1 MMCDII
7 HGSESQ
13 VVIHWASE
21 TLSGHADLLKDSNG
35 NPLNA
40 GGAGNGD
47 GCLVTLGYFEDGTTS
62 DPFAGTWKP
71 LTHGTR
77 IGDSSSG
84 YGYEDGMFL
93 FTTVFT
99 KSSDSVIVYPYRP
112 ASFTLNTQEILT
124 DDLPE
129 PGTPLCIRFYDG
141 TDAGLTARYNTVTG
155 SGWLWPGFPYGD
167 GIPQNY
173 YFKVARG
180 SAPSGSDWEYGSI
193 FEDSDHEFSAAKISE
208 FNLSVNISGSGSVTP
223 VSGSYEYGTVVEL
236 NATADDHMDF
246 IGWLGDGVDDPT
258 LEITSITLNQDRN
271 ITAVFQDT
279 IYSVIVNPLGHG
291 SVSLSG
297 DGNYTFGTIVN
308 LNATPDPGYLFSH
321 WNGFGP
327 DSNISASTTLS
338 VSQDH
343 AIVGVFTPQ
352 SFDLN
357 VSSADSS
364 HGLVEVVQSGPYI
377 YDGNYTIHAS
387 PNPGYAFSHW
397 TSSSNSLGMLESNSS
412 QTTNLILS
420 NDAVFEGH
428 FSLTTYQLEVLMG
441 PGGQSVSPG
450 TGQQSSIALV
460 PVTAQPIDGYEF
472 TKWED
477 PYGILIN
484 PNSPNTDAN
493 MSRASGDVSITA
505 KFSTQTHDIIIIE
518 GEGGNAQVS
527 PSQGPWDHFGVY
539 DVNAT
544 PHPGYFFTGWTG
556 TAESTDCLVD
566 SNFSNPDNQ
575 IWLLNP
581 VTLTANFSQSTYLID
596 TGESEGGVVSGAGNY
611 TINDTPILEANESI
625 GWDFSEWTG
634 SNLEFLSDPNSSI
647 TLVSLS
653 QAPTYLQFDAIFVRE
668 AYDHNI
674 SVEGNGSVTFNGS
687 NLLNQ
692 TLDSNSTVQLLA
704 EPTTG
709 WAFTQWF
716 GSPVSGNT
724 DPYISF
730 IPLES
735 SEIRAI
741 FNRNKYDLTVNQT
754 ENGDANGS
762 GTYDFEDQVS
772 ISATPITGYLFDEWT
787 GDTSYLSEPTSPQTI
802 VTIPAG
808 NVSITPQFRRNQYTL
823 TVNPTENGDANG
835 SGTYSFE
842 DQVPISATPIP
853 GYLFDEWTGDSSYLS
868 EPTSPQTIVTIPSSN
883 ISITP
888 TFRPIPFYISA
899 TTSDPGTI
907 SGTGDYAPGSTV
919 SLLGTGN
926 TADTN
931 APRGYK
937 LHKWSWTKG
946 NGSTGQSSQNP
957 LSFTADDNYT
967 VIAYFSAIPPNEV
980 TFSLLSDPTGSGF
993 LHDDQ
998 DKRIWDL
1005 PTDLYQRTISASPK
1019 TGYSFIGWS
1028 STPTLNYSPSWKS
1041 SIIETLPSENSILT
1055 ANFLPTVHKVEIEH
1069 DPSQGTVSG
1078 AGTNFASNQQTTL
1091 TAQPNENYEF
1101 SGWTI
1106 DKTVSYSITRQTS
1119 SINSSSNKLF
1129 VDNRESPA
1137 LSLIR
1142 GFTYEFTC
1150 DLDDTDL
1157 FYISSQAEP
1166 SQVFD
1171 GEYLEGISNSRTSSN
1186 TLSFTVPENA
1196 PDVLYYQSSTS
1207 IDEINL
1213 IHVISLNDTDILP
1226 YPENLSVQPLLNFDL
1241 KLNASFSPKEF
1252 QLSFATNE
1260 GGKIETPVSGNYA
1273 YGQVLQLI
1281 AVPDSYYEFV
1291 RWEGSDLIADP
1302 TSSNTTLL
1310 MDKERLINAVF
1321 QDITYQINLSV
1332 SPSDSGVARIVEG
1345 NTGHKYGNTVSLE
1358 ATPKDDY
1365 VFDSWTGGTVSN
1377 STSPKANATVTGNL
1391 SFQANFKEKLF
1402 SVALSSETKDF
1413 LGKTLD
1419 QPSLGQVSGPSLV
1432 KPNHANTYTALPVE
1446 GYSFL
1451 HWESADGENLSTS
1464 EIASL
1469 SFTENSSIKAIFQ
1482 QNSYEIEI
1490 EVTPSGSGYVEYQ
1503 NQEITGNATLTM
1515 GHGYSFDLNA
1525 YSIGNFAFEKWSSNF
1540 DLETD
1545 GTNSLLSVSPQDGLR
1560 IVAHFKPTPSPY
1572 LETYA
1577 SPPSGGIVFGE
1588 GYRENT
1594 FHSIFAVPYEGFR
1607 FSRWVGSGVDDPNSY
1622 NTYMYF
1628 DTNTTITAIFEE
1640 ETSESDPNYPVID
1653 QNGTSTLTLLTSNSE
1668 HGGVAGSGTFGYG
1681 WADIS
1686 AVAKTGFK
1694 FVRWE
1699 GNYVSNPLLENTQV
1713 FLAEDSVVLMAVFQ
1727 ESQSEQEYATVTK
1740 KVKTRDYS
1748 GNISVGQNGGS
1759 IIGGSSFSFGS
1770 TPTFYALANSGYK
1783 LVGWTDSTGEI
1794 IESSSKYSF
1803 TINYDVTVEAIF
1815 EAISYEVIFASV
1827 TSEKG
1832 SIEWEGKGESSYFA
1846 DTLAS
1851 GEKINLQA
1859 LPRQG
1864 YEFVR
1869 WTGVNY
1875 QPENPTNP
1883 LLTINDLNQK
1893 IELNATF
1900 SQNAPIYLNIVISP
1914 ENGGWAIG
1922 NGAYDYDSS
1931 HSIFAKTNPGYLF
1944 SHWSGTGIL
1953 DQLNANTSILL
1964 DQNKTITAHFFIDPE
1979 SPPTDI
1985 NESKPI
1991 GLYNL
1996 DVTSAN
2002 PEQGIAAGSGVYSSG
2017 WVGVYAQA
2025 KEGYLFDQWTGGE
2038 FSDSFIT
2045 NSQYR
2050 LTTDSVITAVFK
2062 VSPIVPESMDLSS
2075 GWFSSEWFGTYWM
2088 LPNQNWVFH
2097 LELGWIYLH
2106 FTDNEN
2112 FWFWS
2117 DQLSSWLWSGKSKM
2131 PYFYLYNSATWIY
2144 FEFQSSPLRY
2154 YLFEEYNNNNKAGW
2168 YEY

>member
-1 MMCDII
+1 MCVSI

-35 NPLNA
+35 NLLNA

-71 LTHGTR
+71 LTYGTR
-77 IGDSSSG
+77 MGDSSSG

-112 ASFTLNTQEILT
+112 ASFTLTTQEILT

-155 SGWLWPGFPYGD
+155 SGWLWPGFPVGD

-180 SAPSGSDWEYGSI
+180 TAPSGSDWEYGSI

-208 FNLSVNISGSGSVTP
+208 FNLSVNISGSGSVTS

-246 IGWLGDGVDDPT
+246 VGWLGDGVADPT

-279 IYSVIVNPLGHG
+279 IYSVLVNPLGNG

-343 AIVGVFTPQ
+343 ALVGVFTAQ

-377 YDGNYTIHAS
+377 YDGNYTINAS

-544 PHPGYFFTGWTG
+544 PYPGYFFTGWTG
-556 TAESTDCLVD
+556 TTESTDCLVD

-653 QAPTYLQFDAIFVRE
+653 LAPSYLQFDAIFVRE
-668 AYDHNI
+668 TYDHNI

-762 GTYDFEDQVS
+762 GTYDFEDQVP

-787 GDTSYLSEPTSPQTI
+787 GDTSYLSNLTSPQTTVTIPAGNISITPQFRKNQYTLTVNPTENGESNGSGTYDFEDQVPISANPVSGYLFEEWTGDTSYLSELTSPQTI

-835 SGTYSFE
+835 SGSYDFE
-842 DQVPISATPIP
+842 DQVPISATPIS
-853 GYLFDEWTGDSSYLS
+853 GYLFDEWTGDTSYLS
-868 EPTSPQTIVTIPSSN
+868 DPISPQTIVTIPAGNVSITPKFRRSQYTLTINQTQNGDANGSGSYDFEDQVSISATPESGYLFDEWTGDTSYLSNLTSPQTIVTIPAGNVSITPQFRRNQYTLTVNLTENGDANGSGIYDFENQVPISATPISGYLFDEWTGDTSYLSDPISPQTIVTIPSSN

-888 TFRPIPFYISA
+888 TFKPIPFYISA

-907 SGTGDYAPGSTV
+907 SGTGDYTPGSTV
-919 SLLGTGN
+919 SLLGTGD
-926 TADTN
+926 TGDTN

-937 LHKWSWTKG
+937 LEKWSWTKG

-980 TFSLLSDPTGSGF
+980 TFSLVSDPTGSGI
-993 LHDDQ
+993 LYDDP

-1028 STPTLNYSPSWKS
+1028 STPILNYSPSWKS

-1055 ANFLPTVHKVEIEH
+1055 ANFLPTVHKVEVEH

-1078 AGTNFASNQQTTL
+1078 SGTNFASNQQTTL

-1106 DKTVSYSITRQTS
+1106 DKT
-1119 SINSSSNKLF
+1119 
-1129 VDNRESPA
+1129 
-1137 LSLIR
+1137 
-1142 GFTYEFTC
+1142 
-1150 DLDDTDL
+1150 
-1157 FYISSQAEP
+1157 
-1166 SQVFD
+1166 
-1171 GEYLEGISNSRTSSN
+1171 
-1186 TLSFTVPENA
+1186 
-1196 PDVLYYQSSTS
+1196 
-1207 IDEINL
+1207 
-1213 IHVISLNDTDILP
+1213 
-1226 YPENLSVQPLLNFDL
+1226 
-1241 KLNASFSPKEF
+1241 
-1252 QLSFATNE
+1252 
-1260 GGKIETPVSGNYA
+1260 
-1273 YGQVLQLI
+1273 
-1281 AVPDSYYEFV
+1281 
-1291 RWEGSDLIADP
+1291 
-1302 TSSNTTLL
+1302 
-1310 MDKERLINAVF
+1310 
-1321 QDITYQINLSV
+1321 
-1332 SPSDSGVARIVEG
+1332 
-1345 NTGHKYGNTVSLE
+1345 
-1358 ATPKDDY
+1358 
-1365 VFDSWTGGTVSN
+1365 
-1377 STSPKANATVTGNL
+1377 
-1391 SFQANFKEKLF
+1391 
-1402 SVALSSETKDF
+1402 
-1413 LGKTLD
+1413 
-1419 QPSLGQVSGPSLV
+1419 
-1432 KPNHANTYTALPVE
+1432 
-1446 GYSFL
+1446 
-1451 HWESADGENLSTS
+1451 
-1464 EIASL
+1464 
-1469 SFTENSSIKAIFQ
+1469 
-1482 QNSYEIEI
+1482 
-1490 EVTPSGSGYVEYQ
+1490 
-1503 NQEITGNATLTM
+1503 
-1515 GHGYSFDLNA
+1515 
-1525 YSIGNFAFEKWSSNF
+1525 
-1540 DLETD
+1540 
-1545 GTNSLLSVSPQDGLR
+1545 
-1560 IVAHFKPTPSPY
+1560 
-1572 LETYA
+1572 
-1577 SPPSGGIVFGE
+1577 
-1588 GYRENT
+1588 
-1594 FHSIFAVPYEGFR
+1594 
-1607 FSRWVGSGVDDPNSY
+1607 
-1622 NTYMYF
+1622 
-1628 DTNTTITAIFEE
+1628 
-1640 ETSESDPNYPVID
+1640 
-1653 QNGTSTLTLLTSNSE
+1653 
-1668 HGGVAGSGTFGYG
+1668 
-1681 WADIS
+1681 
-1686 AVAKTGFK
+1686 
-1694 FVRWE
+1694 
-1699 GNYVSNPLLENTQV
+1699 
-1713 FLAEDSVVLMAVFQ
+1713 
-1727 ESQSEQEYATVTK
+1727 
-1740 KVKTRDYS
+1740 
-1748 GNISVGQNGGS
+1748 
-1759 IIGGSSFSFGS
+1759 
-1770 TPTFYALANSGYK
+1770 
-1783 LVGWTDSTGEI
+1783 
-1794 IESSSKYSF
+1794 
-1803 TINYDVTVEAIF
+1803 
-1815 EAISYEVIFASV
+1815 
-1827 TSEKG
+1827 
-1832 SIEWEGKGESSYFA
+1832 
-1846 DTLAS
+1846 
-1851 GEKINLQA
+1851 
-1859 LPRQG
+1859 
-1864 YEFVR
+1864 
-1869 WTGVNY
+1869 
-1875 QPENPTNP
+1875 
-1883 LLTINDLNQK
+1883 
-1893 IELNATF
+1893 
-1900 SQNAPIYLNIVISP
+1900 
-1914 ENGGWAIG
+1914 
-1922 NGAYDYDSS
+1922 
-1931 HSIFAKTNPGYLF
+1931 
-1944 SHWSGTGIL
+1944 
-1953 DQLNANTSILL
+1953 
-1964 DQNKTITAHFFIDPE
+1964 
-1979 SPPTDI
+1979 
-1985 NESKPI
+1985 
-1991 GLYNL
+1991 
-1996 DVTSAN
+1996 
-2002 PEQGIAAGSGVYSSG
+2002 
-2017 WVGVYAQA
+2017 
-2025 KEGYLFDQWTGGE
+2025 
-2038 FSDSFIT
+2038 
-2045 NSQYR
+2045 
-2050 LTTDSVITAVFK
+2050 
-2062 VSPIVPESMDLSS
+2062 
-2075 GWFSSEWFGTYWM
+2075 
-2088 LPNQNWVFH
+2088 
-2097 LELGWIYLH
+2097 
-2106 FTDNEN
+2106 
-2112 FWFWS
+2112 
-2117 DQLSSWLWSGKSKM
+2117 
-2131 PYFYLYNSATWIY
+2131 
-2144 FEFQSSPLRY
+2144 
-2154 YLFEEYNNNNKAGW
+2154 
-2168 YEY
+2168 